1 MYFGGEYSITP
12 TPPLSFSTWLLVQE
26 EFLGKLS
33 QWLPSRIASCAQALA
48 AATLAAAAAILTSVE
63 LLITILKVIA

>member
-1 MYFGGEYSITP
+1 MYFAGEYSITP
-12 TPPLSFSTWLLVQE
+12 TPLSFSTLLVQE
-26 EFLGKLS
+26 EFLGNLS

-48 AATLAAAAAILTSVE
+48 AATLAAAAILTSVE

>member
-12 TPPLSFSTWLLVQE
+12 TPLSFSTLLVQE
-26 EFLGKLS
+26 EFLGNLS
-33 QWLPSRIASCAQALA
+33 QWLPSRIGSCAQALT
-48 AATLAAAAAILTSVE
+48 AATLAAAAILTSVE

>member
-1 MYFGGEYSITP
+1 MYFAGEYSITP
-12 TPPLSFSTWLLVQE
+12 TPLSFSTLLVQE
-26 EFLGKLS
+26 EFLGNLS

-48 AATLAAAAAILTSVE
+48 AATLAAAILTSVE

>member
-12 TPPLSFSTWLLVQE
+12 TPLSFSTLLVQE
-26 EFLGKLS
+26 EFLGNLS

-48 AATLAAAAAILTSVE
+48 ATLAAAAILTSVE